1 MRVYS
6 HMSNQSPYKAED
18 WVTGTVYEINET
30 IGAFVAVDHKYYGLI
45 PKKELYGRFREG
57 DTVQAR
63 LRRRGMRRLFFS
75 QRGRFRREPGLGTRW
90 RCSSIKT
97 HRTA

>member
-1 MRVYS
+1 MIELGKV
-6 HMSNQSPYKAED
+6 QEL
-18 WVTGTVYEINET
+18 EI
-30 IGAFVAVDHKYYGLI
+30 IR
-45 PKKELYGRFREG
+45 KKEFGVYLAEKE
-57 DTVQAR
+57 
-63 LRRRGMRRLFFS
+63 GMRRLFFS